1 MHETGRLVAPE
12 DPSPSIPRGA
22 SREECVAAWFDL
34 LDATDE
40 ILFAR
45 LRSQGLSEAEI
56 QSVYRSIYARWVEE
70 HDRNVQQML
79 GHGMPSHG
87 R

>member
-1 MHETGRLVAPE
+1 MHETGRLIPSE
-12 DPSPSIPRGA
+12 DLSPSIPRGA
-22 SREECVAAWFDL
+22 SREECIAAWFDL

-45 LRSQGLSEAEI
+45 LRGRGLSEAEI
-56 QSVYRSIYARWVEE
+56 QSVYRGIYARWVEE
-70 HDRNVQQML
+70 HDRKVQHML
-79 GHGMPSHG
+79 SRGMPSHG

>member
-1 MHETGRLVAPE
+1 MHETGRLVAPKE
-12 DPSPSIPRGA
+12 LSPSIPRGA

-45 LRSQGLSEAEI
+45 LRGRGLSEAEI
-56 QSVYRSIYARWVEE
+56 QSVYRDIYARWVEE
-70 HDRNVQQML
+70 HDRKVQQML
-79 GHGMPSHG
+79 SRGTPSHG